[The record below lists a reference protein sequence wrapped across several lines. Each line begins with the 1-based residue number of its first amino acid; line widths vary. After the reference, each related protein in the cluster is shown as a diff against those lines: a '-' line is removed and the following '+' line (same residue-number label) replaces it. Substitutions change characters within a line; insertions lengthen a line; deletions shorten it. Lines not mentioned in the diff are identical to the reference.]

1 MAWTPPERPDWLAR
15 LIAHGPA
22 VGGATH
28 LVSLDPQ
35 ELIDTAIASTGGLDD
50 FGSADSADWRK
61 WFELLVHSLRTE
73 SSLHVAGR
81 LLVRHDLLRCL
92 RNRLLL
98 TDLWKRQPEVLETEL
113 LPPAFVVG
121 MARSGTSILSEL
133 LALDPTARTPAMWEM
148 LHPVES
154 LADDALRAHGHAE
167 TVLMEDLAPEYA
179 TMHENSGDLPNEC
192 IFIMANTFLSDQ
204 WSGCHV
210 VPSYQQQLVQADHR
224 PVYEFHR
231 NVLKTL
237 QQRGAEGCTRWG
249 LKAPS
254 HLQLLEELHSVYP
267 DAWVI
272 RIHRDPLESLPSTVS
287 LIGTLKRMRCEEVDL
302 SASPQQLAMGCAYM
316 FQQEIEKRADGRV
329 RNERFIDVQ
338 YHELMSNPSATLR
351 TIYQRAGWEFP
362 DALAQRI
369 DDYLGRRPR
378 GKRGKH
384 EYTLESMGFDRD
396 EERKRFRFYCE
407 HYGVPEEA

>member
-1 MAWTPPERPDWLAR
+1 MAWIPPERPGWLER

-22 VGGATH
+22 VGDAAQ
-28 LVSLDPQ
+28 LVSLEPQ
-35 ELIDTAIASTGGLDD
+35 ELIDSAIASTGGLDD

-61 WFELLVHSLRTE
+61 WFELLVHSLETE
-73 SSLHVAGR
+73 SSLHVVGR
-81 LLVRHDLLRCL
+81 LLARHDLLRCL

-98 TDLWKRQPEVLETEL
+98 TDLWRRRPEVLETEL
-113 LPPAFVVG
+113 LPPTFVVG

-154 LADDALRAHGHAE
+154 LADDEMRSHGHAE

-210 VPSYQQQLVQADHR
+210 LPSYQQEMIRADHR

-237 QQRGAEGCTRWG
+237 QQRRAEGCTRWG

-254 HLQLLEELHSVYP
+254 HLPLLEELLSVYP
-267 DAWVI
+267 EARVI
-272 RIHRDPLESLPSTVS
+272 RIHRDPLESLPSTIS

-302 SASPQQLAMGCAYM
+302 SQAPQQMAMGTAYM
-316 FQQEIEKRADGRV
+316 LQQEIEKRADGRIPA
-329 RNERFIDVQ
+329 ERFIDVR
-338 YHELMSNPSATLR
+338 YHELMRDPSGTVR
-351 TIYQRAGWEFP
+351 TIYQRADWEAP
-362 DALAQRI
+362 AGLARQI
-369 DDYLGRRPR
+369 DDYVNRRPR
-378 GKRGKH
+378 GQRGKH
-384 EYTLESMGFDRD
+384 QYTLESMGFDRD
-396 EERKRFRFYCE
+396 EERERFRFYCKR
-407 HYGVPEEA
+407 YDIPEED